1 MLFLLA
7 IIYPKDLPV
16 TTTLNMSYIIHIQ
29 CMCRSQLRDVVASL
43 HAHSSVTPA
52 ERMKCIPVTSPS
64 VDAHAHDPTIVQ
76 QQALN
81 DKVSKPAADRTSRLQ
96 AADDRTSRPQA
107 ADDRTSRPQAADD
120 RAAKPHKRYSNMS
133 SKIVNDP
140 NLCASLVVKYLSPAF
155 AEGKIDSKVI
165 SIFDY
170 HFYVK

>member
-52 ERMKCIPVTSPS
+52 ERMKYIPVTSPS

-81 DKVSKPAADRTSRLQ
+81 DKVSKPAA
-96 AADDRTSRPQA
+96 DRTSRPQA